1 MIKTVSKFSD
11 SAESLKRVEMEGQYP
26 FYKTCLF
33 QYISMQFFRN
43 IFRNCMFFFETSI
56 FIQWVMWWSTVI
68 SVYVYPAR
76 VLTTKTVDGEPG
88 PDHCVQDAEGGEGHV
103 ELSRR
108 FWGRTVRKAYTVDGS
123 EIPRLT
129 TWDGWKPI
137 NNGIYYHHW
146 WWQLKYSLFSPRT
159 LGMISN
165 LTNNFQRVG
174 STTNYS
180 YMFGFVWLVNL
191 GKCFFFEAP

>member
-1 MIKTVSKFSD
+1 
-11 SAESLKRVEMEGQYP
+11 
-26 FYKTCLF
+26 
-33 QYISMQFFRN
+33 
-43 IFRNCMFFFETSI
+43 
-56 FIQWVMWWSTVI
+56 MWWSTVI

-180 YMFGFVWLVNL
+180 YMFGFVWLVA
-191 GKCFFFEAP
+191 KFFLMFLEVVLIWGLPWIRVCNNGALRIWVYYNYPFGNSFPHIQPLINAWIG